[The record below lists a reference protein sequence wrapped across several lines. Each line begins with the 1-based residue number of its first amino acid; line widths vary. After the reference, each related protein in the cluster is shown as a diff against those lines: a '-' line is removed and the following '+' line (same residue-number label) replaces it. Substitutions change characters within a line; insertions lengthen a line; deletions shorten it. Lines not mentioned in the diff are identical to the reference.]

1 MKYNIFDFNQ
11 EKVISLSKKTIDNG
25 KDRIISLDVS
35 DLLILLVISDFVNRK
50 NIIKYTIND
59 KTYFSVQYKVILDDL
74 PILNIK
80 KQALTDRINK
90 MVYLGVIEK
99 EIIKNQTGSYS
110 VFRMGEE
117 YEKIKYSCTDTQLQ
131 VQKYSTT
138 SAEVVDYKPKD
149 PSTNNYST
157 NNKESTKVDKKE
169 TNSDEWKHDYDAYK
183 QLICNAAN
191 TLKLD
196 AEFKSKQETYFPNV
210 NYELSIDKG
219 CDYWLSEQGYKKCKQ
234 AKSKINMLARLKNNF
249 DKNRIYNSYG
259 RKQQTSMFREEEI
272 DKDKLIIN
280 GTEYK

>member
-11 EKVISLSKKTIDNG
+11 EKVISLSKKIIDNG

-117 YEKIKYSCTDTQLQ
+117 YEKIKYSRTDTKLQ
-131 VQKYSTT
+131 VQEYSTT
-138 SAEVVDYKPKD
+138 SARVVDYTPKD

-157 NNKESTKVDKKE
+157 NIKEDTNVSKKD
-169 TNSDEWKHDYDAYK
+169 SDCARM
-183 QLICNAAN
+183 
-191 TLKLD
+191 
-196 AEFKSKQETYFPNV
+196 V
-210 NYELSIDKG
+210 
-219 CDYWLSEQGYKKCKQ
+219 SEQIDELYAMYPTKCPKRNISLGKSFKCKD
-234 AKSKINMLARLKNNF
+234 KIR
-249 DKNRIYNSYG
+249 
-259 RKQQTSMFREEEI
+259 
-272 DKDKLIIN
+272 KLIKQYGYEMLKFTISKECEEKYGKSYMSNFPTFLNNLPDYGYVKSESNEASEVTVKKSNDININ
-280 GTEYK
+280 GVTYK

>member
-25 KDRIISLDVS
+25 KERTISLDVS

-131 VQKYSTT
+131 VRKYSTT

-157 NNKESTKVDKKE
+157 NNKESTYVDKKK
-169 TNSDEWKHDYDAYK
+169 T
-183 QLICNAAN
+183 
-191 TLKLD
+191 
-196 AEFKSKQETYFPNV
+196 
-210 NYELSIDKG
+210 
-219 CDYWLSEQGYKKCKQ
+219 
-234 AKSKINMLARLKNNF
+234 KN
-249 DKNRIYNSYG
+249 
-259 RKQQTSMFREEEI
+259 EEEI
-272 DKDKLIIN
+272 TNEDYRKFRLWMKDNCPYCDNPRNFSASTINQEEFLKLKELYTGKEIADVILEIENRKDLRKKYSNLYRTVLNWLRNNNKNNNN
-280 GTEYK
+280 GSNNKYSK

>member
-11 EKVISLSKKTIDNG
+11 EKVISLSKKIIDNG

-149 PSTNNYST
+149 NSTNNYST
-157 NNKESTKVDKKE
+157 NIKEDTNVSKKE
-169 TNSDEWKHDYDAYK
+169 KDSSKTASTD
-183 QLICNAAN
+183 LN
-191 TLKLD
+191 TDIDTLYGLYPSKCPKRNVSLGKS
-196 AEFKSKQETYFPNV
+196 FK
-210 NYELSIDKG
+210 
-219 CDYWLSEQGYKKCKQ
+219 
-234 AKSKINMLARLKNNF
+234 
-249 DKNRIYNSYG
+249 
-259 RKQQTSMFREEEI
+259 
-272 DKDKLIIN
+272 DKDRIKKLLKTHSYEMLKFTIEQEISEKFNKAYMSNFSTFLNNLPDYGYEEHVLNNTQKEKVSDRNGNLIID
-280 GTEYK
+280 GVVYK

>member
-80 KQALTDRINK
+80 KQALTDKINK

-131 VQKYSTT
+131 VRKYPTT
-138 SAEVVDYKPKD
+138 SAKVVDYKPKD

-157 NNKESTKVDKKE
+157 NTKEDTNVSKKDCDDS
-169 TNSDEWKHDYDAYK
+169 N
-183 QLICNAAN
+183 LV
-191 TLKLD
+191 
-196 AEFKSKQETYFPNV
+196 SKQVDELYDMYPTKWPKRNV
-210 NYELSIDKG
+210 SLGKSF
-219 CDYWLSEQGYKKCKQ
+219 KC
-234 AKSKINMLARLKNNF
+234 
-249 DKNRIYNSYG
+249 
-259 RKQQTSMFREEEI
+259 
-272 DKDKLIIN
+272 KDKLKKLIKQYGYEMLKFTISKECEEKYGKSYMSNFSTFLNNLPDYGYVKSESNEAIEVTDNKSNDININ
-280 GTEYK
+280 GVTYK